1 MKKNKD
7 KILIGITGGI
17 GSGKSEVCTQLANKG
32 FKVFF
37 ADLMAKELY
46 AKDKKL
52 TSQLVKRFG
61 KEILNFKGKINLSK
75 FKEVIF
81 ANKKNY
87 LDANKIIHP
96 AVIRY
101 LDSEIKKC
109 KEKIIFIESAIVY
122 ESKFDKYLD
131 YVVLVYSNKETR
143 IRRIMNRD
151 GAKRK
156 DVLQIMKYQ
165 MPELEKAKRADFII
179 NNNKS
184 IDGLCE
190 QIDSFSNI
198 LESLKSRAKT

>member
-1 MKKNKD
+1 MKKFKE

-46 AKDKKL
+46 AKDKSL
-52 TSQLVKRFG
+52 TSKLVKRFG

-75 FKEVIF
+75 FKQIIF
-81 ANKKNY
+81 SNKNNY

-101 LDSEIKKC
+101 LDNEIKKC
-109 KEKIIFIESAIVY
+109 KEKVIFIESAIVY
-122 ESKFDKYLD
+122 ESGFDKYLD
-131 YVVLVYSNKETR
+131 YVVLVYSNKENR
-143 IRRIMNRD
+143 IKRIMNRD

-156 DVLQIMKYQ
+156 DVEQIMKYQ
-165 MPELEKAKRADFII
+165 LPEMEKVKRADFII

-184 IDGLCE
+184 FDGLSKE
-190 QIDSFSNI
+190 IEAFSEI
-198 LESLKSRAKT
+198 LKFLK